1 MSVHE
6 SGVRSGNKKP
16 SSSTDEMSDQLDELR
31 AEMQNLAS
39 SVTDA
44 AGKQIASAQ
53 DNLVTAIRNN
63 PLAAVG
69 IAAGVGFL
77 YGVIRR

>member
-1 MSVHE
+1 MAINE
-6 SGVRSGNKKP
+6 TGRSGSKKP
-16 SSSTDEMSDQLDELR
+16 KSADEMSDQLDELR

-44 AGKQIASAQ
+44 AGKQITGAQ
-53 DNLVTAIRNN
+53 ESLVRAIRNN

-69 IAAGVGFL
+69 IALAVGFL